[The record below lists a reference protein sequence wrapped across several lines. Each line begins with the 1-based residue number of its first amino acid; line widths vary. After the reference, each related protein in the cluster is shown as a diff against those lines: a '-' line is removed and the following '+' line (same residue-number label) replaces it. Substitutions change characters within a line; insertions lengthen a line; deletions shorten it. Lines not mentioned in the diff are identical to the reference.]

1 MHKSNLKNI
10 IEYYRNKIKNT
21 YNERSFWC
29 QNWTKQKIKE
39 LQTTSLYGIM
49 VDMYDRKNITEEI
62 FIKQNEN
69 PFKLKLSGFQNRF
82 KEENSIL
89 KLYTVCYI
97 FSKPGY
103 FK

>member
-1 MHKSNLKNI
+1 
-10 IEYYRNKIKNT
+10 
-21 YNERSFWC
+21 
-29 QNWTKQKIKE
+29 
-39 LQTTSLYGIM
+39 
-49 VDMYDRKNITEEI
+49 MYDRKNITEEI